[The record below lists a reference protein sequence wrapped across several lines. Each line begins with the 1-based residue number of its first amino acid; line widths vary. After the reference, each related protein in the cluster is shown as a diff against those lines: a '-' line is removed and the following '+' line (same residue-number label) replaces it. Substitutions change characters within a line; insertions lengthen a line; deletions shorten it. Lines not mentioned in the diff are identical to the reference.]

1 MYEDRSKVN
10 DQAESVLNV
19 LAIVL
24 HVLGVLMALLFFALS
39 LSRMS
44 AVVKLGA
51 NVPALELL
59 VVLIT
64 TVLIYVFC
72 GLLPWAGIKVVLN
85 ISHSLMYISDDVRD
99 IKNSLKSKRD

>member
-24 HVLGVLMALLFFALS
+24 HVFGILMALLFALS

-44 AVVKLGA
+44 TVVKLGA
-51 NVPALELL
+51 NVSALELL

>member
-10 DQAESVLNV
+10 DQAESVLNL

-24 HVLGVLMALLFFALS
+24 HVFGVLMALLFFALS

-59 VVLIT
+59 VVL
-64 TVLIYVFC
+64 
-72 GLLPWAGIKVVLN
+72 N

>member
-24 HVLGVLMALLFFALS
+24 HVFGVLMALLFALS

-44 AVVKLGA
+44 TVVKLGA
-51 NVPALELL
+51 NVSALELL

>member
-24 HVLGVLMALLFFALS
+24 HVFGVLMALLFFALS

-44 AVVKLGA
+44 TVVKLGA
-51 NVPALELL
+51 NVSALELL